1 MIGLL
6 GKKLGQTRVYDE
18 SGQIT
23 PVTVIL
29 TGPNRVIQKK
39 TVEKDGYN
47 AIQLGFDDQKES
59 RINKP
64 ALGHFSKHNSQTVKR
79 IKEFRDFTLDL
90 NPGDIVGPGI
100 FEAGDYVDAI
110 GDTKGH
116 GFQGVVKRHNF
127 GGGPG
132 SHGQKGF
139 RRRPGS
145 IGCRSFPGTVRRG
158 QRMPGHM
165 GAVRRTVQNL
175 KIVQVLEEDNLLLV
189 KGSVPGAKGDY
200 VVIREAKKRPKAA
213 KA

>member
-18 SGQIT
+18 TGRIT

-39 TVEKDGYN
+39 TVEKNGYN
-47 AIQLGFDDQKES
+47 AIQVGFDDQKEH
-59 RINKP
+59 RVNRP
-64 ALGHFSKHNSQTVKR
+64 EQGHFKKHNSQPVKR
-79 IKEFRDFTLDL
+79 CREFRDFTLDL
-90 NPGDIVGPGI
+90 NPGDIVGPDI
-100 FEAGDYVDAI
+100 FEVGDYVDAI
-110 GDTKGH
+110 GDTKGQ

-145 IGCRSFPGTVRRG
+145 IGQRSFPGTVRRG
-158 QRMPGHM
+158 QKMPGHM
-165 GAVRRTVQNL
+165 GAVKRTVQNL
-175 KIVQVLEEDNLLLV
+175 KVVQVLVEDNLLLV
-189 KGSVPGAKGDY
+189 SGSVPGAKGDY
-200 VVIREAKKRPKAA
+200 IVIREAKKRPKTA
-213 KA
+213 K

>member
-18 SGQIT
+18 TGRIT

-47 AIQLGFDDQKES
+47 AIQLGFDDQKEH
-59 RINKP
+59 RVNRP
-64 ALGHFSKHNSQTVKR
+64 EQGHFKKHNSQPVKR
-79 IKEFRDFTLDL
+79 CREFRDFTLDL
-90 NPGDIVGPGI
+90 NPGDIVGPDI
-100 FEAGDYVDAI
+100 FEVGDYVDAI
-110 GDTKGH
+110 GDTKGQ
-116 GFQGVVKRHNF
+116 GFQGVVKRHDF

-145 IGCRSFPGTVRRG
+145 IGQRSFPGTVRRG
-158 QRMPGHM
+158 QKMPGHM
-165 GAVRRTVQNL
+165 GAVKRTVQNL
-175 KIVQVLEEDNLLLV
+175 KVVQVLVEDNLLLV
-189 KGSVPGAKGDY
+189 SGSVPGAKGDY
-200 VVIREAKKRPKAA
+200 IVIREAKKRPKTA
-213 KA
+213 K